1 MGSMIRDW
9 STLIAG
15 LVLAALGIVFL
26 TEAAGAWSFR
36 LSHLA
41 VVGPLLLMLVGAA
54 LLTRGVGS
62 ARRQGPD

>member
-9 STLIAG
+9 GTLIAG
-15 LVLAALGIVFL
+15 LVLAALGIIFL

-41 VVGPLLLMLVGAA
+41 LIGPLLLMLVGAA
-54 LLTRGVGS
+54 VLIRGLGAAS
-62 ARRQGPD
+62 RHSPD